1 MALLWTAYFVM
12 KIFINEVLMAR
23 KTFDQQIQNLKDEI
37 IILGSMVEEATLKA
51 VDALKRRDQHAA
63 RQIYEYDVNI
73 NERRYAIENG
83 ILILIAT
90 QQPIARDLRLIAAML
105 EVITELERMGDYAK
119 GIAKVTIRLGQAD
132 FSIPNNEILRMAE
145 LGIDMLHRALT
156 AFIDQNAQAARQIP
170 PDDDK
175 VDALYLHIYHH
186 LVSEM
191 IANPEVI
198 DQANLLIWA
207 IHNLERLADRVI
219 NICERTI
226 FITTG
231 DLFELDSEFKL
242 FDDDEEEDEEEIEPA
257 NLEPDTP

>member
-1 MALLWTAYFVM
+1 
-12 KIFINEVLMAR
+12 MAR
-23 KTFDQQIQNLKDEI
+23 RTFDQQIQNLKDEI
-37 IILGSMVEEATLKA
+37 VILGSMVEEATLRS
-51 VDALKRRDQHAA
+51 VEALKKRDLDAA
-63 RQIYEYDVNI
+63 RQIYEYDSNI
-73 NERRYAIENG
+73 NERRFAIENG

-119 GIAKVTIRLGQAD
+119 GIAKVTLRLGKTE
-132 FSIPNNEILRMAE
+132 FSIPHSEIQRMAD

-156 AFIDQNAQAARQIP
+156 AFIDQNAHAASLIP
-170 PDDDK
+170 EQDDK
-175 VDALYLHIYHH
+175 IDALYLHVYHH

-231 DLFELDSEFKL
+231 DIFELDKEYRL
-242 FDDDEEEDEEEIEPA
+242 FTEGEDDDDEDDEDIDDSEDAFEEE
-257 NLEPDTP
+257 NTSTTQ

>member
-1 MALLWTAYFVM
+1 
-12 KIFINEVLMAR
+12 MAR
-23 KTFDQQIQNLKDEI
+23 RTFDQQIQNLKDEI
-37 IILGSMVEEATLKA
+37 LILGSMVEEATLSS
-51 VDALKRRDQHAA
+51 VEALKRRDLDAA

-73 NERRYAIENG
+73 NDRRFAIENG

-90 QQPIARDLRLIAAML
+90 QQPMARDLRLIAAML

-119 GIAKVTIRLGQAD
+119 GIAKVTLRLGKTE
-132 FSIPNNEILRMAE
+132 FSIPHNEIRRMAD

-156 AFIDQNAQAARQIP
+156 AFIEQDARAASLIP
-170 PDDDK
+170 EDDDK

-219 NICERTI
+219 NICERTV
-226 FITTG
+226 FIKTG
-231 DLFELDSEFKL
+231 DILELDKEYRL
-242 FDDDEEEDEEEIEPA
+242 FNVDDEEEEEEEE
-257 NLEPDTP
+257 NLDFTGEEAADPDGNA